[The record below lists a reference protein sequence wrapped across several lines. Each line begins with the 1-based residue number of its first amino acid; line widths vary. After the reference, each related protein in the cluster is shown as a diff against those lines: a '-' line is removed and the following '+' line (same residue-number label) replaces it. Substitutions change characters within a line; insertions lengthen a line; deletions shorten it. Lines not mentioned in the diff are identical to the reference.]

1 MKNSSRWCAFLAALV
16 FTATC
21 STANAGSGRSVPV
34 MTAFTVQLDQ
44 AFNAKSAA
52 NGEGFT
58 ATLKEPVEVD
68 GRTIIPAGAS
78 AGGILNKESQNSAQ
92 MELNSVFVNG
102 RMYRITTEPV
112 TIGQKTP
119 LRAGATLTF
128 HLILA
133 LNLAR

>member
-1 MKNSSRWCAFLAALV
+1 MERSTRWCAVVALIV
-16 FTATC
+16 LLATC
-21 STANAGSGRSVPV
+21 SMANAGSGRSIPV
-34 MTAFTVQLDQ
+34 MTALTVKLDQ
-44 AFNAKSAA
+44 AFNARSAE
-52 NGEGFT
+52 NGAVFT

-68 GRTIIPAGAS
+68 GRVIIPAGAS
-78 AGGILNKESQNSAQ
+78 AGGVLDKESQNSAE

-112 TIGQKTP
+112 TIGQKSA

-128 HLILA
+128 HLMLS

>member
-1 MKNSSRWCAFLAALV
+1 MNNSSRRCAVTALIIFVLA
-16 FTATC
+16 C
-21 STANAGSGRSVPV
+21 SRANAGSGRSVPV

-52 NGEGFT
+52 NGDAFT

-68 GRTIIPAGAS
+68 GRVIIPAGAS
-78 AGGILNKESQNSAQ
+78 AGGILDKESQNSAQ

-112 TIGQKTP
+112 TLSQKSA